1 MATVPDLPLFYKD
14 LVPLSSTQH
23 ADWKIKTQDKAPF
36 LVGQHAVPV
45 TIDEFVVA
53 GRFFPIVFS
62 VGEQS
67 VPLALMG
74 LNEGV
79 NVFVGEDGALTR
91 PVYAPAYVRRYP
103 FMLAKLQPNSD
114 ELSLCFDPS
123 APGLGAK
130 LEDGMP
136 LFDGSEPSETTRDIL
151 GFCEQFEQ
159 AGARTNAFV
168 QELNELELLMD
179 GEVAIQADG
188 YEQPFIY
195 RGFRMVDENKLRDLR
210 GDTLRKLSQNGI
222 LPLLYAHLFSLSMM
236 RELFAEQMAQ
246 GKTPVQI
253 QPAPAA

>member
-14 LVPLSSTQH
+14 LVPLSATQH
-23 ADWKIKTQDKAPF
+23 KDWKIQTQDKAPF
-36 LVGQHAVPV
+36 LAGQHAVPV

-53 GRFFPIVFS
+53 SRFYPVVFS

-79 NVFVGEDGALTR
+79 NVFVDADGALAR

-103 FMLAKLQPNSD
+103 FMLAKLQPNSE

-123 APGLGAK
+123 APGLGPNLK
-130 LEDGMP
+130 DGMP

-168 QELNELELLMD
+168 QELNELDLLMD

-188 YEQPFIY
+188 YEQPFVY

-246 GKTPVQI
+246 GKVPAQMAA
-253 QPAPAA
+253 QPTA